1 MNQTLVDNATLDFLV
16 ESTKAHINSQISNI
30 HSEVKD
36 PILLLDRLMQISRDA
51 MHLNKLDSQFVNEV
65 FNQID
70 CIKPLST
77 TTL

>member
-1 MNQTLVDNATLDFLV
+1 MNHTTIENETLAFLV

-51 MHLNKLDSQFVNEV
+51 IQLNKLDAHFVNEV

>member
-1 MNQTLVDNATLDFLV
+1 MNHTTIENETLAFLV

-51 MHLNKLDSQFVNEV
+51 MQLNKLDAQFVNEV

>member
-16 ESTKAHINSQISNI
+16 ESTKAHINAQISNI

-36 PILLLDRLMQISRDA
+36 PILLLDRLMQISRDS
-51 MHLNKLDSQFVNEV
+51 MLLNKFDPEFVEEI
-65 FNQID
+65 FDQID